1 MAVDHMTSQ
10 GGIRFPQERK
20 EGRDFLGRGI

>member
-1 MAVDHMTSQ
+1 MAVDLMTSQ

-20 EGRDFLGRGI
+20 ERRDFLGRGI